1 MDQVSWFEPCDH
13 YIDYNNLSVLVL
25 QVLGTV
31 LDDYFAEN
39 TENGEMNHLES
50 SGQFE
55 AGCTCQHS

>member
-1 MDQVSWFEPCDH
+1 MIENAWQWATSKGRVRTNPVHKEEEAKL
-13 YIDYNNLSVLVL
+13 I
-25 QVLGTV
+25 